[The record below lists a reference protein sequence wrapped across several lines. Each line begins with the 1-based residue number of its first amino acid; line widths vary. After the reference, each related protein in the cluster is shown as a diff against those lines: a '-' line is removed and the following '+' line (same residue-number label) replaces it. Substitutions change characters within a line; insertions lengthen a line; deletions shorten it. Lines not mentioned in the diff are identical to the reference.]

1 MRPVSRRWNVERTI
15 KKELLTWKNRPDR
28 RPLLITGVRQ
38 CGKTYVMKEF
48 AQEQFEKIAYLNLEK
63 EERAAELFAYDFDP
77 KRILR
82 ELGAVFFGFEIT
94 PGSTV
99 LILDEIQS
107 CPRAIASLKYFC
119 EDLPEL
125 HVMCAGS
132 LLGVEL
138 KHQNISF
145 PVGKIDRLQM
155 FPMSFAEFL
164 AADDGMKYLTLAQSR
179 PADEPIPELCRVP
192 LEKAYRQ
199 YLIVGG
205 MPAAVKTWIQTHS
218 FQEVER
224 VQDGILSDYA
234 DDFSKHAPP
243 AEVPKIHWV
252 WDSVPKQLA
261 RDNNKFVFSHVREG
275 KRASELENALTWL
288 KDAGLVYLTELVE
301 NPELPLS
308 FCSDASYFKVYMADI
323 GLLRRKAGVYF
334 DTILDENENYIGF
347 KGALAENYVQNE
359 LKNLGYQP
367 YFWRSG
373 NQAEVDFLIE
383 RKGMLIPI
391 EVKSAAN
398 TRAKSY
404 RLFCKRY
411 SIRLGFKL
419 SLKNRAVNEEDGT
432 RTVSLPLYLISDLE
446 SSCQDQDCQTF

>member
-1 MRPVSRRWNVERTI
+1 MERNI
-15 KKELLTWKNRPDR
+15 KKEMLAWMNRPDR

-48 AQEQFEKIAYLNLEK
+48 AQEHFEKIAYLNLEK
-63 EERAAELFAYDFDP
+63 EERAGELFAFDFDP
-77 KRILR
+77 KRIIR
-82 ELGAVFFGFEIT
+82 EMGTVFFGFEIT
-94 PGSTV
+94 PGDTI

-138 KHQNISF
+138 KHQNVSF

-155 FPMSFAEFL
+155 FPMSFTEFL
-164 AADDGMKYLTLAQSR
+164 AADDGMKYLTLARSR
-179 PADEPIPELCRVP
+179 KADESIPELCRIP

-205 MPAAVKTWIQTHS
+205 MPAAVKMWIQTHN

-224 VQDGILSDYA
+224 IQDSILDDYA
-234 DDFSKHAPP
+234 DDFAKHAPP
-243 AEVPKIHWV
+243 SEVPKIHWV

-261 RDNNKFVFSHVREG
+261 KENNKFVFSHVREG

-308 FCSDASYFKVYMADI
+308 FCADAGYFKVYMADA
-323 GLLRRKAGVYF
+323 GLLCRKAGIYYGTV
-334 DTILDENENYIGF
+334 LDGGETSSGF
-347 KGALAENYVQNE
+347 RGALTENYVQNE
-359 LKNLGYQP
+359 LKSMGFQP

-383 RKGMLIPI
+383 RKGLLIPL
-391 EVKSAAN
+391 EVKSATN

-411 SIRLGFKL
+411 QVRLGFKL

-432 RTVSLPLYLISDLE
+432 KTVSLPLYLISEME
-446 SSCQDQDCQTF
+446 SYG

>member
-1 MRPVSRRWNVERTI
+1 MERTI
-15 KKELLTWKNRPDR
+15 KKELLAWKNRPDR

-308 FCSDASYFKVYMADI
+308 FCSDASYFKVYMADV

-373 NQAEVDFLIE
+373 N
-383 RKGMLIPI
+383 
-391 EVKSAAN
+391 
-398 TRAKSY
+398 
-404 RLFCKRY
+404 
-411 SIRLGFKL
+411 
-419 SLKNRAVNEEDGT
+419 
-432 RTVSLPLYLISDLE
+432 
-446 SSCQDQDCQTF
+446 

>member
-15 KKELLTWKNRPDR
+15 KKELLAWKNRPDR

-179 PADEPIPELCRVP
+179 PADDRSC
-192 LEKAYRQ
+192 
-199 YLIVGG
+199 
-205 MPAAVKTWIQTHS
+205 
-218 FQEVER
+218 
-224 VQDGILSDYA
+224 
-234 DDFSKHAPP
+234 
-243 AEVPKIHWV
+243 AEFRW
-252 WDSVPKQLA
+252 
-261 RDNNKFVFSHVREG
+261 
-275 KRASELENALTWL
+275 KRL
-288 KDAGLVYLTELVE
+288 
-301 NPELPLS
+301 
-308 FCSDASYFKVYMADI
+308 
-323 GLLRRKAGVYF
+323 
-334 DTILDENENYIGF
+334 
-347 KGALAENYVQNE
+347 
-359 LKNLGYQP
+359 
-367 YFWRSG
+367 
-373 NQAEVDFLIE
+373 
-383 RKGMLIPI
+383 
-391 EVKSAAN
+391 
-398 TRAKSY
+398 
-404 RLFCKRY
+404 
-411 SIRLGFKL
+411 
-419 SLKNRAVNEEDGT
+419 
-432 RTVSLPLYLISDLE
+432 TVSI
-446 SSCQDQDCQTF
+446 